1 MTQGSRMGRRDF
13 GTLAGSA
20 LKGAIVG
27 LAAIG
32 WFLAV
37 SVIHAQSPAA
47 PAPTRA
53 DYVIAVQDVLNV
65 TVWEHED
72 LDGKFTVQPDGT
84 ITLPLVGR
92 LAAAGLTVREFETQ
106 LARALAE
113 GFIREPRV
121 AVTFDQIRGRRVF
134 VFGNVAA
141 PGTYPLTEGQ
151 TLIEAL
157 AKAGYGV
164 ASEAVVV
171 RPKHPSGPKLPE
183 HANEGEVLRVN
194 LRELEKDVQ
203 QGSLGRNVVLQDGD
217 TVFVPRDDPT
227 RVFVTGRVRNP
238 GAYSIAEG
246 TTVLQALALA
256 GGATEEAAVNRPR
269 ILRIVGGKQQSI
281 KVKLSDPIHA
291 GDTLVIPERFF

>member
-1 MTQGSRMGRRDF
+1 MGTRIRWCRVAVVKLVGALAAITWLLAAT
-13 GTLAGSA
+13 GTLA
-20 LKGAIVG
+20 
-27 LAAIG
+27 
-32 WFLAV
+32 
-37 SVIHAQSPAA
+37 QTPAA
-47 PAPTRA
+47 PAPARA
-53 DYVIAVQDVLNV
+53 DYVIAVQDILNV
-65 TVWEHED
+65 AVWEHED

-84 ITLPLVGR
+84 VTLPLIGR
-92 LAAAGLTVREFETQ
+92 LAAAGLTIREFETE
-106 LARALAE
+106 LVRALSE
-113 GFIREPRV
+113 GFIRQPRV
-121 AVTFDQIRGRRVF
+121 AITFDQIRGRRVF
-134 VFGNVAA
+134 IFGNVAA

-183 HANEGEVLRVN
+183 HASDGEALRVN

-203 QGSLGRNVVLQDGD
+203 HGLLGRNVILHDGD

-227 RVFVTGRVRNP
+227 RIFVTGHVRNP

-256 GGATEEAAVNRPR
+256 GGATEEAAINRLKV
-269 ILRIVGGKQQSI
+269 LRIVGGKQESI
-281 KVKLSDPIHA
+281 KVKLTDPIRA

>member
-1 MTQGSRMGRRDF
+1 MTQGSRMERRDV
-13 GTLAGSA
+13 GTLVGSA
-20 LKGAIVG
+20 LKRAIVG

-37 SVIHAQSPAA
+37 PVIHAQSPVAA
-47 PAPTRA
+47 PARA
-53 DYVIAVQDVLNV
+53 DYVIAVQDILNV

-113 GFIREPRV
+113 GFIRQPRV

-171 RPKHPSGPKLPE
+171 RPKHPSGPIVPE

-194 LRELEKDVQ
+194 LREL
-203 QGSLGRNVVLQDGD
+203 
-217 TVFVPRDDPT
+217 
-227 RVFVTGRVRNP
+227 
-238 GAYSIAEG
+238 
-246 TTVLQALALA
+246 
-256 GGATEEAAVNRPR
+256 
-269 ILRIVGGKQQSI
+269 
-281 KVKLSDPIHA
+281 
-291 GDTLVIPERFF
+291 